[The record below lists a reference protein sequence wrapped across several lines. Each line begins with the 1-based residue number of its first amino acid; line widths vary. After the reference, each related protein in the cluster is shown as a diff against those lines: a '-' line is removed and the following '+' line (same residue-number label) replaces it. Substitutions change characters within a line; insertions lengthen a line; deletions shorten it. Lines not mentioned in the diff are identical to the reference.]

1 MYFEKRAFFYWLD
14 DGVVEIALEMEG
26 DLSGTWRT
34 MDNDKSA
41 IGKLL
46 LINKYYYKTII
57 IYSN

>member
-41 IGKLL
+41 IGEFI
-46 LINKYYYKTII
+46 LILKIF
-57 IYSN
+57 